1 MRLRHKPWADDLL
14 QAHKEVALNDNDL
27 PSLPPFNCLE
37 IGSGCG
43 EFLIQMASAHPEN
56 SYLGAEVANTAF
68 AIAIKKLVGEEKYP
82 HNLIFINTPAEKLM
96 EFVSPSSLDRIFLN
110 FSDPWPKKRH
120 HKRRLTYP
128 TRLAEYYAALKKGGV
143 LAFKTDNDDLYMDSV
158 GYFKTFGK
166 FHFTSIDDYKVEA
179 EDDFPSEY
187 EKKFRLK
194 GVKIHRIVA
203 VKEED

>member
-1 MRLRHKPWADDLL
+1 MRLRHKPWADEFLK
-14 QAHKEVALNDNDL
+14 AHQDVALNDNDL

-43 EFLIQMASAHPEN
+43 EFLIQMALFHPEN
-56 SYLGAEVANTAF
+56 FYLGAEVANTAY
-68 AIAIKKLVGEEKYP
+68 AIAVKKLIATENYP
-82 HNLIFINTPAEKLM
+82 RNLVFINSPAEKLM
-96 EFVSPSSLDRIFLN
+96 EFVHPSSLERIYLN

-128 TRLAEYYAALKKGGV
+128 TRLAEYFAALKIGGI
-143 LAFKTDNDDLYMDSV
+143 LAFKTDNDELYGDSV

-166 FHFTSIDDYKVEA
+166 FHFIAVDDYQTEA

-187 EKKFRLK
+187 EKKFRAK

-203 VKEED
+203 VKEEA